1 MPLSSVPF
9 TFSAR
14 LLKIAWFM
22 PANRPTEEMTLVGAI
37 RRYFEVLLYLLIFT
51 GFGTLASTG
60 RLDLPTVLLV
70 TAALLFRG
78 YALARRRQILLSA
91 RWTNLLTI
99 ACMAFYVADE
109 FLISRTFLVATVH
122 LVLFVMLVRLFSAQT
137 DRDHYLLAI
146 LSFLMVLAA
155 AVLTVDSTF
164 LLALAIFVLV
174 AVAAFMLMEMMHS
187 VQRSPVLG
195 RDPNVYRAYR
205 KLSFTIATLA
215 PLLLLLI
222 FLGGAVIFFLLPRVS
237 AGYLSAYSVNND
249 FSSGFS
255 DRVELG
261 RIGQIQQSKA
271 VVMHVEVEGDTVGA
285 LSLKLRGVA
294 LNNFDGRTW
303 SNTRGKKSVSRDPT
317 GRFNLALPSQ
327 ATFRSGPPVHY
338 RVTMEPLLSDVF
350 FLLPNA
356 RSLHGNYRAVSED
369 AAGDVFNSDNE
380 HPISR
385 YEAESEPRMHV
396 RLELKDATSYS
407 SETAEYLQLPLVDPR
422 IKNLAEQL
430 TSKSPNAYEKAKAI
444 ENHLR
449 LHYGYTLR
457 LPAATPKDPIA
468 NFLFVRKQGHCEYF
482 ASAMAIMLRT
492 LGIPSR
498 VVNGFA
504 GGEFNDITSQ
514 YVIRASDAHSWV
526 EAYIAGEGWVQ
537 FDPTPPGASSPQ
549 TAWSR
554 MGLYLDAMAS
564 FWRDWVVNYDLAHQL
579 RLTQDASRGS
589 RAIIGEAQS
598 WTRRRY
604 EKILRWAQRVQ
615 ERVAGSVVDWGIRL
629 VILTLMAIVAAAIPR
644 IVFWVR
650 RLRAARAPRKS
661 PEMAASIWYE
671 RMLRLAAKKGW
682 RKSPAQ
688 TPFEFAE
695 GIENH
700 EMRAR
705 VRNFTERYER
715 ARFGKSADDASQLP
729 DQYEAIKLSS

>member
-1 MPLSSVPF
+1 MPPNQQIGV
-9 TFSAR
+9 
-14 LLKIAWFM
+14 
-22 PANRPTEEMTLVGAI
+22 MTLAVAI

-70 TAALLFRG
+70 TAALLVRG
-78 YALARRRQILLSA
+78 YGLARRRQLLLPA
-91 RWTNLLTI
+91 RWANLLTI
-99 ACMAFYVADE
+99 ACVAFFVADE
-109 FLISRTFLVATVH
+109 FLISRTFLSATVH

-195 RDPNVYRAYR
+195 RDPNVHHAYR

-215 PLLLLLI
+215 PALLLLI

-237 AGYLSAYSVNND
+237 AGYLSAYSADNEL
-249 FSSGFS
+249 SSGFT

-261 RIGQIQQSKA
+261 RIGQIQQSKT
-271 VVMHVEVEGDTVGA
+271 VVMHVQVDGDTVGA
-285 LSLKLRGVA
+285 LSLKLRGIA
-294 LNNFDGRTW
+294 LNHFDGHSW
-303 SNTRGKKSVSRDPT
+303 SNTRDRKSIPRDAT
-317 GRFNLALPSQ
+317 GRFNLALPASS
-327 ATFRSGPPVHY
+327 FLRSGLPIHY
-338 RVTMEPLLSDVF
+338 RVTMEPLLGDVF
-350 FLLPNA
+350 FLLPDA
-356 RSLHGNYRAVSED
+356 KSLQGNYRAVSED
-369 AAGDVFNSDNE
+369 AAGDVFNSDTE

-385 YEAESEPRMHV
+385 YEAESELRLHV
-396 RLELKDATSYS
+396 RSNGNDRPQNG
-407 SETAEYLQLPLVDPR
+407 AEVSDIYLQLPAVDPR
-422 IKNLAEQL
+422 VKDFADQV
-430 TSKSPNAYEKAKAI
+430 TVKASTPYEKAKAI

-449 LHYGYTLR
+449 LHYGYTLQ
-457 LPAATPKDPIA
+457 LPTSSPRDPVA

-498 VVNGFA
+498 VVNGFS

-526 EAYIAGEGWVQ
+526 EAYIPGEGWVQ
-537 FDPTPPGASSPQ
+537 FDPTPPGATPPQ

-564 FWRDWVVNYDLAHQL
+564 FWREWVVNYDFAHQL

-589 RAIIGEAQS
+589 RGVIGEAQS
-598 WTRRRY
+598 WTRRHY
-604 EKILRWAQRVQ
+604 EKVLRWAKRVQ
-615 ERVAGSVVDWGIRL
+615 EDVANSVVDWGIRL
-629 VILTLMAIVAAAIPR
+629 VVLTLIALFAAAVPR
-644 IVFWVR
+644 FVFWMR
-650 RLRAARAPRKS
+650 RLRAARMPERS
-661 PEMAASIWYE
+661 PELAASIWYE
-671 RMLRLAAKKGW
+671 RMLRLAARKGW

-695 GIENH
+695 GIGNAEV
-700 EMRAR
+700 RAR
-705 VRNFTERYER
+705 VLNFTERYER
-715 ARFGKSADDASQLP
+715 ARFGRSADDACQLP
-729 DQYEAIKLSS
+729 QQYEEIKLSS